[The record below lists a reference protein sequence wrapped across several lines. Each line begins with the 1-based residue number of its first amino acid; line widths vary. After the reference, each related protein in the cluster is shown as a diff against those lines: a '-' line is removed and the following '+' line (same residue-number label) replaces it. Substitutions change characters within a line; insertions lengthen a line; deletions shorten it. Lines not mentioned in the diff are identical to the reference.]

1 MYKKRKKRTEL
12 GRNIESYPSKNAES
26 QQILDV
32 FIDHLQEEHKY
43 SLGKVN
49 KLFLAERDNIQVPI
63 HIFAGK
69 LSTLEAVVKYLK
81 ERLGLR
87 YREISRLLGRDE
99 RTIWTTY
106 QKAIKK
112 QKKTFSAKKAEIN
125 IPLKIFRNRRLSP
138 LESLVFFLLYSL
150 NLKNHQVCVLL
161 NKKPSTISTI
171 NSRAL
176 KKK

>member
-1 MYKKRKKRTEL
+1 MYKKRKKRTDV
-12 GRNIESYPSKNAES
+12 GRNIQSYPSKNAES

-49 KLFLAERDNIQVPI
+49 KLLLAERDNIQVPN
-63 HIFAGK
+63 HIFKGK

-81 ERLGLR
+81 EKLGLR
-87 YREISRLLGRDE
+87 YREISKLLRRDE

-112 QKKTFSAKKAEIN
+112 QKKAFSAKKAEVN
-125 IPLKIFRNRRLSP
+125 IPLKIFKNRNLSP
-138 LESLVFFLLYSL
+138 LESVVFFMLHSL
-150 NLKNHQVCVLL
+150 NLKNQDVCRLL
-161 NKKPSTISTI
+161 NKRPSTISTI